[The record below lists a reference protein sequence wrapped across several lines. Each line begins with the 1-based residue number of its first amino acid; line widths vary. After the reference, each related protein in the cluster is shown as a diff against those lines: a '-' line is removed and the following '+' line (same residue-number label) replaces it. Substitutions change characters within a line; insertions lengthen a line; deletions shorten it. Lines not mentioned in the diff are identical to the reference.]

1 MHPVRRLY
9 YKCHMAMDAMVV
21 LRMPRK
27 VREALK
33 ASAEADMRSM
43 SAMAVKILTEQL
55 TATGFLKAK
64 KPNRAKR

>member
-1 MHPVRRLY
+1 
-9 YKCHMAMDAMVV
+9 MVV

-27 VREALK
+27 LREALK

-55 TATGFLKAK
+55 VATGFFKAK
-64 KPNRAKR
+64 KSKRTKG